1 MNTCEDWQ
9 FADIALE
16 RIDVFRLV
24 LGSLV
29 KALNGVEL
37 DLVVVAHDLVEVT
50 VLVSEHAAVA
60 IHATLILEEGS
71 AIFSSSLGNLL
82 EDIKFVFTVRKLA
95 FIAVSALVFL
105 DPVRA
110 HLGLVLL
117 FIDFFVALCILR
129 DLGGLLRGVA

>member
-24 LGSLV
+24 LGSGV
-29 KALNGVEL
+29 KAFHGVEL

-60 IHATLILEEGS
+60 IHA
-71 AIFSSSLGNLL
+71 
-82 EDIKFVFTVRKLA
+82 
-95 FIAVSALVFL
+95 
-105 DPVRA
+105 
-110 HLGLVLL
+110 
-117 FIDFFVALCILR
+117 
-129 DLGGLLRGVA
+129 